1 MIIIENQALN
11 RCANYGDSFAAVS
24 NYLKDWFVAS
34 DASET
39 WGKVFSVVNVCNL
52 EDQSWVGHLFSFQG
66 ILFLFLSVPEPF
78 VQLFFVKTGFIY

>member
-1 MIIIENQALN
+1 MQLRCKNKRQKTKFLCISNMIIIENQARN

-24 NYLKDWFVAS
+24 DYLKDWFVAS

-52 EDQSWVGHLFSFQG
+52 ED
-66 ILFLFLSVPEPF
+66 
-78 VQLFFVKTGFIY
+78 